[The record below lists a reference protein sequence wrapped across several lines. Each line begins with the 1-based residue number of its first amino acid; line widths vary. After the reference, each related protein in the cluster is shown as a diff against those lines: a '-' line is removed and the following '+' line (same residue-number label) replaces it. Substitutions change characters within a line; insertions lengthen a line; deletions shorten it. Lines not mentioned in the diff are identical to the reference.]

1 MPNKG
6 YSWKQHAYNLSDG
19 TPMIQFCR
27 ENDVRYCTVLK
38 YIRKLGNVDE
48 ACAIAMKRRMKKD
61 NNVRYYIE
69 GKSLRAYCR
78 EKGLSYY
85 KMWRKMRNGKVN
97 DF

>member
-27 ENDVRYCTVLK
+27 ENDVCYCTVLK

-48 ACAIAMKRRMKKD
+48 ACAIAMKHRMKKIIMLD
-61 NNVRYYIE
+61 IILKENLYVHTV
-69 GKSLRAYCR
+69 GKKASVIIKCGG
-78 EKGLSYY
+78 E
-85 KMWRKMRNGKVN
+85 
-97 DF
+97 